1 GPPYLATTAQIGG
14 IPSLLPD
21 VPISAALLGLF
32 LAGAAANMTLFQ
44 RNRRRRYKFIFS
56 VLVFGFCMARV
67 VALSLRIAWACY
79 PRNARLALAANV
91 FTAAGVLIL
100 YVTNLVFAQRIFR
113 AYHPLSGWKT
123 SVTAAFWTLFGS
135 AGIVLAMVV
144 TVTVQAALTRDRYT
158 KLIDRRV
165 QLFCATYLAAY
176 ALLPVPLVMAAVVA
190 PRRTRLDKFGQGPF
204 RTKVVLLTAAAALL
218 AAGAT
223 FRAVTAYLPAR
234 PLNDPAW
241 YHARPCYY
249 GFNFGVELV
258 VVFTYALGRFDKRF
272 HVPDGSSAPGHYSC
286 QDFGPEAAA
295 IAAAAAAAADIR
307 RSINPDSSSRSEK
320 SARVGAEAS
329 RRSSIVEGPSARNS
343 LARDAD
349 LAWMARALV
358 RMITITARIFV
369 SRGLGNANGD
379 GGAQQR
385 ELYGEDDDEWKHGWL

>member
-1 GPPYLATTAQIGG
+1 
-14 IPSLLPD
+14 

-123 SVTAAFWTLFGS
+123 SVTAAFWTLFVS

-176 ALLPVPLVMAAVVA
+176 AFLPVPLVMAAVVA

-223 FRAVTAYLPAR
+223 FRAVTAYLQAR
-234 PLNDPAW
+234 PVNNPAW

-258 VVFTYALGRFDKRF
+258 GVFTYALGRFDKRF

-307 RSINPDSSSRSEK
+307 RSYLFGGGKARGGGEPGWTTVRSINPDSSSRSEK

-369 SRGLGNANGD
+369 SERA
-379 GGAQQR
+379 
-385 ELYGEDDDEWKHGWL
+385 WKC